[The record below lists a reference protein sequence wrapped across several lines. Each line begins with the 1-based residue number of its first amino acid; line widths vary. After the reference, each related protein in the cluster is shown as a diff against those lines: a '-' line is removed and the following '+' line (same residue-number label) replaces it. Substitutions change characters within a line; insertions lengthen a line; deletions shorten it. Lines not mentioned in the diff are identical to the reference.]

1 MTDRYQPVS
10 IDVEKERAVTLTFGD
25 GFVASL
31 PIEELRASCPCAV
44 CRDRR
49 SGGEEAWSAGDH
61 AEPLVIRDV
70 RLVGGWGLGFLWS
83 DGHDTGIFPFELLRR
98 WREDEGDSGS

>member
-1 MTDRYQPVS
+1 M
-10 IDVEKERAVTLTFGD
+10 TLTFGD
-25 GFVASL
+25 GFVASFT
-31 PIEELRASCPCAV
+31 PVELRASCPCAV

-49 SGGEEAWSAGDH
+49 DAGDDVWPPAGGGEALA
-61 AEPLVIRDV
+61 VVDV

-98 WREDEGDSGS
+98 WREEPAADG